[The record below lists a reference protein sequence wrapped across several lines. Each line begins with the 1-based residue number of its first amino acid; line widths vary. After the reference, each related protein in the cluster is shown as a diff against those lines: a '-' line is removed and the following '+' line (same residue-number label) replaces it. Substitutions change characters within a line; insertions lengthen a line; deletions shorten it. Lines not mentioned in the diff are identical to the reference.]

1 MESAA
6 SMVKDE
12 FETAYLR
19 VSLQE
24 RLINCENRDVAPLF
38 KRWIPTHQPVL
49 EAGAGA
55 GIWVAWFVLKGW
67 KAVGLEWS
75 RALCVQAKE
84 KIPEAFFVTGDMR
97 YMPFADGAFG
107 SIVALGSIEHLPE
120 GPSAM
125 LAEFKRV
132 LKKDGIAVITVPYHG
147 PLRRFVRL
155 VKLPLNK
162 LRYSPVYRK
171 IISSAPLSGT
181 TLKAVARKTV
191 RGWAV
196 EFHHDEDGWHF
207 YQYQFTARQ
216 MRKLLLRAGLFILDE
231 SVIMTD
237 SGIYN
242 TLGRFGGTYDPV
254 SGIVTLSKIGKIIKK
269 VLGTRLTG
277 HMLCYVVCKDNS
289 RLAV

>member
-1 MESAA
+1 MKSAA
-6 SMVKDE
+6 NVVKDE

-19 VSLQE
+19 VSLKE
-24 RLINCENRDVAPLF
+24 RLLNCENRDVAPLF
-38 KRWIPTHQPVL
+38 KRWIPPNQPVL

-67 KAVGLEWS
+67 KTVGLEWS
-75 RALCVQAKE
+75 RALCAQARE
-84 KIPEAFFVTGDMR
+84 KIPDAFFVPADMR
-97 YMPFADGAFG
+97 YMPFPDGTFG
-107 SIVALGSIEHLPE
+107 SIIALGSIEHLPE

-132 LKKDGIAVITVPYHG
+132 IKKDGIAVITVPYHG
-147 PLRRFVRL
+147 PLRRLIRL

-162 LRYSPVYRK
+162 LRYSPIYRG
-171 IISSAPLSGT
+171 ITGRSPLNGT
-181 TLKAVARKTV
+181 KLRAAAKMTV

-196 EFHHDEDGWHF
+196 EFHHDESGWHF
-207 YQYQFTARQ
+207 YEYQFTACQ
-216 MRKLLLRAGLFILDE
+216 MRGLLLRAGLTIIDE

-254 SGIVTLSKIGKIIKK
+254 SGKVALSAIGKMIKK
-269 VLGTRLTG
+269 ALGSKLTG
-277 HMLCYVVCKDNS
+277 HMLCYVVRNNDKCP
-289 RLAV
+289 AG